1 MGRAPNLSIK
11 ISDLVVHDH
20 HWTLERLAEVVL
32 HCLECFGVARTLFA
46 SDFPVAGLHA
56 SFDEVYDAFK
66 AIASQLSADEQRPP
80 FFANAG
86 APLSAR

>member
-1 MGRAPNLSIK
+1 VFRRRAS
-11 ISDLVVHDH
+11 V
-20 HWTLERLAEVVL
+20 
-32 HCLECFGVARTLFA
+32 A

-56 SFDEVYDAFK
+56 SFDEVHDAFK
-66 AIASQLSADEQRPP
+66 AIASQLSADEQRAL